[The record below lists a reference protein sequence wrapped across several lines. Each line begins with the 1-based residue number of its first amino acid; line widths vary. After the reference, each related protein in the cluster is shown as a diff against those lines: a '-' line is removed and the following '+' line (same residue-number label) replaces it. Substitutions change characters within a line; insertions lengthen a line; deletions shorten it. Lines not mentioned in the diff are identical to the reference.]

1 MISFFFEGKGNK
13 TALLISIERNFT
25 SFDFSNS
32 NAFLISLVSF
42 SWGKTK
48 KEKMHEKQKKH
59 ELGHEKAKNMARKNH
74 ANCMIHEK

>member
-48 KEKMHEKQKKH
+48 KEKMHEKNK
-59 ELGHEKAKNMARKNH
+59 KNMSLVMKKQKTWQ
-74 ANCMIHEK
+74 EKIMQIA